1 MFNMNDLHKMIL
13 DLGIDPIISLA
24 LLILLATFLII
35 MAILYICVPFFL
47 LRIRKEIIEMNKNL
61 RALFIMDSKAKIE
74 EKNEVVRD
82 DNNFVYDEKL
92 SKDRKKLQLDDED
105 IKKLKAIGAGMK

>member
-1 MFNMNDLHKMIL
+1 MNDLYKMTL
-13 DLGIDPIISLA
+13 DLGLDPIISLA

-35 MAILYICVPFFL
+35 MVVLYICVPFFL
-47 LRIRKEIIEMNKNL
+47 LKIRKEIIEMNKNL
-61 RALFIMDSKAKIE
+61 RTLFIIDSKAKTE

-82 DNNFVYDEKL
+82 DNNFVYDKKL
-92 SKDRKKLQLDDED
+92 SKNSKKLQLDDED

>member
-1 MFNMNDLHKMIL
+1 MFNIKDLYKMTL

-35 MAILYICVPFFL
+35 MAVLYICVPFFL
-47 LRIRKEIIEMNKNL
+47 LKIRKEIIEINKNL
-61 RALFIMDSKAKIE
+61 RTLHIIDSKAKTDK
-74 EKNEVVRD
+74 KNEVVRD
-82 DNNFVYDEKL
+82 DNDFIYDKKI
-92 SKDRKKLQLDDED
+92 SKNNKKLQLDDED